1 MQILVVLVSLFLGLV
16 STFASSAVA
25 QDAKP
30 DEGVLSVQRIFGKP
44 EFEPQGVSAKW
55 LPTGSEYTQLEAST
69 ETKDARDIVR
79 YDALT
84 GKKDVLVPAA
94 MLIPAGQSKPLGIE
108 DYRFSNDLSQV
119 LIFTNSK
126 RVWRHNTR
134 GDFWLLDRSS
144 RELRKLGGD
153 SPASSLMFAKLN
165 PVDRQVAWV
174 KQGDIFL
181 EDLRNTKPMAL
192 TSKPR
197 PDVINGTF
205 DWVYEEELDLRD
217 GFRWSPNGQF
227 IAYWQ
232 MDTSGMRN
240 FPLVNTEAGLYPEV
254 QLIPWP
260 KVGEINPSARLK
272 VIDWKAREA
281 FDIYVPGDSRDNY
294 IARVEWRPNSTQLL
308 IQQLNR
314 RQNTLRVFVVEMQNN
329 EPGSDMKTP
338 SELFVEKDDA
348 WVDIHDELFW
358 TSDAKQ
364 FTWLSERDGWRH
376 IYLAGVD
383 GSLKQV
389 TSGKFDVIKLVALVP
404 SPTQADPNAGL
415 IYFTASPDKPTESYL
430 YSVNFDGSCL
440 TRVTPAD
447 QPGSHAYV
455 ISADGKAALQTVSR
469 FDQPPVVSI
478 VSLPEH
484 KSVKALIDNQ
494 PLNDKLK
501 KLKQEPVE
509 FFRVSIGNGVELDGW
524 CLKPP
529 GFDATKKY
537 PVLVYV
543 YGEPAGQT
551 VVDRWGGARN
561 LWHRMLA
568 QKGCVV
574 LSFDNRGTPAPRGRE
589 WRKQIYRRIGVIG
602 PEDQAAALRETLK
615 QRPYLDSER
624 VGIWG
629 WSGGGSSTLHAMF
642 RFPDLY
648 KTGISIAPVPN
659 QRYYDSIYQE
669 RYMGLPGDN
678 VEGFT
683 NGSPITWAKQL
694 KGNLLLIHGTG
705 DDNCHYATTELLID
719 ELIRH
724 GKQFDLMAY
733 PNRSHAIKE
742 GQGTVPH
749 MFELMTRYFDRHLLK
764 SR

>member
-1 MQILVVLVSLFLGLV
+1 MQMLVVLASLFLGLMAMAG
-16 STFASSAVA
+16 TSAVA
-25 QDAKP
+25 QDVKQDP
-30 DEGVLSVQRIFGKP
+30 GLLSIERIFGKP
-44 EFEPQGVSAKW
+44 EFEAQGVSAKW
-55 LPTGSEYTQLEAST
+55 LPSGAEFTQLEASV
-69 ETKDARDIVR
+69 ETKDARDIVKHDPFSGR
-79 YDALT
+79 
-84 GKKDVLVPAA
+84 KEILVPAA
-94 MLIPAGQSKPLGIE
+94 MLIPSGQSKPLAVE
-108 DYRFSNDLSQV
+108 DYRFSPDLSQV

-153 SPASSLMFAKLN
+153 APASSLMFAKLN

-174 KQGDIFL
+174 KNGDVYL
-181 EDLRNTKPMAL
+181 EDLRSTAPKAL
-192 TSKPR
+192 TSKPSKET
-197 PDVINGTF
+197 INGTF

-217 GFRWSPNGQF
+217 GFRWSPNGEF

-260 KVGEINPSARLK
+260 KVGEINPSAKLK
-272 VIDWKAREA
+272 VINPKARESY
-281 FDIYVPGDSRDNY
+281 DINVPGDSRDNY
-294 IARVEWRPNSTQLL
+294 IARIEWRPNSTDLL

-314 RQNTLRVFVVEMQNN
+314 RQNTLRVFMVEMQNN
-329 EPGSDMKTP
+329 GPAAGDTKTP
-338 SELFVEKDDA
+338 RELFVEKDEA

-389 TSGKFDVIKLVALVP
+389 TAGKFDVIKLLALVP
-404 SPTQADPNAGL
+404 TPTQADPNAAV
-415 IYFTASPDKPTESYL
+415 IYFTASPEKPTESFL
-430 YSVNFDGSCL
+430 YSIQSDGTCL
-440 TRVTPAD
+440 TRLTPGD
-447 QPGSHAYV
+447 QSGSHMYV
-455 ISADGKAALQTVSR
+455 ISADGKAALHTAST
-469 FDQPPVVSI
+469 FDRPPVTKI

-484 KSVKALIDNQ
+484 KELRTLADNKPLIEKLEKLQKQ
-494 PLNDKLK
+494 PI
-501 KLKQEPVE
+501 E
-509 FFRVSIGNGVELDGW
+509 FFRVKVADGVELDAW

-529 GFDATKKY
+529 AFDPAKKY
-537 PVLVYV
+537 PVLVFV

-551 VVDRWGGARN
+551 VVDRWGGARA
-561 LWHRMLA
+561 LWHAMLA

-589 WRKQIYRRIGVIG
+589 WRKMIYRKLGVLG

-615 QRPYLDSER
+615 QRPYLDAER

-648 KTGISIAPVPN
+648 KTGISVAPVPN

-705 DDNCHYATTELLID
+705 DDNCHYATSELLID

-749 MFELMTRYFDRHLLK
+749 MFELITRYFERHLLK
-764 SR
+764 

>member
-1 MQILVVLVSLFLGLV
+1 MPIVVVLVSLLLALA
-16 STFASSAVA
+16 STATVA
-25 QDAKP
+25 QDSKP
-30 DEGVLSVQRIFGKP
+30 DASLLSIERIFTKP
-44 EFEPQGVSAKW
+44 EFDPQGISAKW
-55 LPTGSEYTQLEAST
+55 LSVGSEFTQLEASA
-69 ETKDARDIVR
+69 ETKDARDLVR
-79 YDALT
+79 YDAIS
-84 GKKDVLVPAA
+84 GKRDVLVPAS
-94 MLIPAGQSKPLGIE
+94 MLIPAGQSKPLSVE

-153 SPASSLMFAKLN
+153 SAASSLMFAKLN

-174 KQGDIFL
+174 KNGDVYL
-181 EDLRNTKPMAL
+181 EDLRSTAPKAL
-192 TSKPR
+192 TSKPSKET
-197 PDVINGTF
+197 INGTF

-217 GFRWSPNGQF
+217 GFRWSPNGEF

-254 QLIPWP
+254 QLIAWP
-260 KVGEINPSARLK
+260 KVGETNPSARLK
-272 VIDWKAREA
+272 VINPKARESY
-281 FDIYVPGDSRDNY
+281 DINVPGDSRDNY

-314 RQNTLRVFVVEMQNN
+314 RQNTLRVFVVEMHDNGQAA
-329 EPGSDMKTP
+329 GAAKTP
-338 SELFVEKDDA
+338 RELFVEKDDA

-376 IYLAGVD
+376 LYLAGLD
-383 GSLKQV
+383 GSVRKV
-389 TSGKFDVIKLVALVP
+389 TDGKFDVIKLLALVP
-404 SPTQADPNAGL
+404 TPSQADPNAG
-415 IYFTASPDKPTESYL
+415 IAYFLASPEKPTESFL
-430 YSVNFDGSCL
+430 YSINLDGSCL
-440 TRVTPAD
+440 TRLTPAD
-447 QPGSHAYV
+447 QAGSHAYV
-455 ISADGKAALQTVSR
+455 ISADGKAALHTVSR
-469 FDQPPVVSI
+469 MSQPPVTSVI
-478 VSLPEH
+478 SLPEH
-484 KSVKALIDNQ
+484 KSLKVLADNKPLIE
-494 PLNDKLK
+494 KLS

-529 GFDATKKY
+529 GFDGNKKY

-551 VVDRWGGARN
+551 VVDRWQGNRH
-561 LWHRMLA
+561 LWHQMLA

-589 WRKQIYRRIGVIG
+589 WRKMIYRRIGVTG

-615 QRPYLDSER
+615 LRPYLDADR
-624 VGIWG
+624 VAIWG

-749 MFELMTRYFDRHLLK
+749 MFELMTRYFERHLLK
-764 SR
+764 

>member
-1 MQILVVLVSLFLGLV
+1 MPLVVVLVSLLLALT
-16 STFASSAVA
+16 STVTVA
-25 QDAKP
+25 QDAKRDP
-30 DEGVLSVQRIFGKP
+30 ALLSIERIFTKP
-44 EFEPQGVSAKW
+44 EFEPQGVGAKW
-55 LPTGSEYTQLEAST
+55 LPVGSEYTQLDASA

-94 MLIPAGQSKPLGIE
+94 MLIPAGQSRPLGIE

-153 SPASSLMFAKLN
+153 APASSLMFAKLN

-181 EDLRNTKPMAL
+181 EDLRSTTPKAL
-192 TSKPR
+192 TSKSR
-197 PDVINGTF
+197 PEQINGTF

-217 GFRWSPNGQF
+217 GFRWSPNGQY

-240 FPLVNTEAGLYPEV
+240 FPLVNTKAGLYPEV

-272 VIDWKAREA
+272 VIDWKGREA
-281 FDIYVPGDSRDNY
+281 FDINVPGDSRDNY

-314 RQNTLRVFVVEMQNN
+314 RQNTLRVFLVEMQNN
-329 EPGSDMKTP
+329 GAGSGTRTP

-383 GSLKQV
+383 GTLKQV
-389 TSGKFDVIKLVALVP
+389 TSGKFDVMKLVALVLT
-404 SPTQADPNAGL
+404 PTQADPNAGV
-415 IYFTASPDKPTESYL
+415 IYFSASPEKPTETYL
-430 YSVNFDGSCL
+430 YSINLDGSCL
-440 TRVTPAD
+440 TRVSPAN
-447 QPGSHAYV
+447 QQGSHGYV
-455 ISADGKAALQTVSR
+455 ISADGKAALHTFSS

-484 KSVKALIDNQ
+484 KTVKVLTDNQ

-501 KLKQEPVE
+501 KLKHEPVE

-524 CLKPP
+524 CIKPA
-529 GFDATKKY
+529 GFDAAKKY

-574 LSFDNRGTPAPRGRE
+574 MCFDNRGTPAPRGRE
-589 WRKQIYRRIGVIG
+589 WRKQIYRRIGVTG
-602 PEDQAAALRETLK
+602 PDDQAAALRETLK
-615 QRPYLDSER
+615 QRPYLDAER

-749 MFELMTRYFDRHLLK
+749 LYELMTRYFERHLLK
-764 SR
+764 

>member
-1 MQILVVLVSLFLGLV
+1 MPLVRFVLLCLV
-16 STFASSAVA
+16 MCGVRFAIA
-25 QDAKP
+25 QEQKP
-30 DEGVLSVQRIFGKP
+30 DDGLLSVQRIFGKP
-44 EFEPQGVSAKW
+44 EFEPQGVTAKW
-55 LPTGSEYTQLEAST
+55 LPSGSEFTQLEASA

-79 YDALT
+79 YDALS
-84 GKKDVLVPAA
+84 GKKDVLVPAS
-94 MLIPAGQSKPLGIE
+94 MLIPAGQSKPLNVE

-153 SPASSLMFAKLN
+153 APASSLMFAKLN

-181 EDLRNTKPMAL
+181 EDLRSTTPKAL
-192 TSKPR
+192 TSKPNK
-197 PDVINGTF
+197 DSINGTF

-217 GFRWSPNGQF
+217 GFRWSPNGQY

-232 MDTSGMRN
+232 MDTSGMRS

-260 KVGEINPSARLK
+260 KVGETNPSARLK
-272 VIDWKAREA
+272 VINQKARESY
-281 FDIYVPGDSRDNY
+281 DINLPGDSRDNY

-314 RQNTLRVFVVEMQNN
+314 RQNTLRIFVVEMQNN
-329 EPGSDMKTP
+329 GKGSDMRNAN
-338 SELFVEKDDA
+338 ELFVEKDDA
-348 WVDIHDELFW
+348 WIDIHDELFW

-389 TSGKFDVIKLVALVP
+389 TAGKFDVLKLLALVP
-404 SPTQADPNAGL
+404 TPTQADPNAAV
-415 IYFTASPDKPTESYL
+415 IYFNASPENPTQSYL
-430 YSVNFDGSCL
+430 YSIHSDGTCL
-440 TRVTPAD
+440 SRLTPAD
-447 QPGSHAYV
+447 QSGTHAYV
-455 ISADGKAALQTVSR
+455 ISADGKAAQHTVSR
-469 FDQPPVVSI
+469 MSQPPVTSI
-478 VSLPEH
+478 ISLPEH
-484 KSVKALIDNQ
+484 KTLKVLADNKPLIE
-494 PLNDKLK
+494 KLS
-501 KLKQEPVE
+501 KLKQESAE
-509 FFRVSIGNGVELDGW
+509 FFRVSIANGVELDAW

-529 GFDATKKY
+529 GFDGNKKY

-551 VVDRWGGARN
+551 VVDRWQGNRH
-561 LWHRMLA
+561 LWHQMLA

-574 LSFDNRGTPAPRGRE
+574 LCFDNRGTPAPRGRE
-589 WRKQIYRRIGVIG
+589 WRKSVYRRIGITG
-602 PEDQAAALRETLK
+602 PDDQAAALRETLK
-615 QRPYLDSER
+615 QRPYLDAER
-624 VGIWG
+624 VAIWG

-678 VEGFT
+678 V
-683 NGSPITWAKQL
+683 
-694 KGNLLLIHGTG
+694 
-705 DDNCHYATTELLID
+705 
-719 ELIRH
+719 
-724 GKQFDLMAY
+724 
-733 PNRSHAIKE
+733 
-742 GQGTVPH
+742 
-749 MFELMTRYFDRHLLK
+749 
-764 SR
+764 